1 MYLTKRTHLID
12 RLLQQQNKVE
22 ELFEVFYKTLDEER
36 NRILK
41 NEYELKSQMDEFED
55 SMKMLLFKSQRY
67 TTSEFFFEK

>member
-41 NEYELKSQMDEFED
+41 NEYELRSQMDEFED